1 MTLQDELW
9 DNLDTSP
16 MTITL
21 ADDWAREHDIPIS
34 EFRFPWDPEV
44 KGVYY
49 LKTYHL
55 LHSIRKSVLNT
66 EKELPQYSTGRYEQ
80 ILHCPDAIRQDITCN
95 VDDTSMPMTNFHNSE
110 IGDGQPRMCRSMNKL
125 IAWGQEP
132 ERHACYHRWSDYY
145 PRVTNIIEMYVFCEK
160 GSNNEKVANA
170 YFERWGHKS
179 PYDDGM
185 VLGKDVMNYD
195 DHIARNGREKE
206 IED

>member
-1 MTLQDELW
+1 MLMIPQCRCKTHFSAPRVFQFWFFSVYVLSELKK
-9 DNLDTSP
+9 N
-16 MTITL
+16 
-21 ADDWAREHDIPIS
+21 R
-34 EFRFPWDPEV
+34 
-44 KGVYY
+44 
-49 LKTYHL
+49 
-55 LHSIRKSVLNT
+55 
-66 EKELPQYSTGRYEQ
+66 
-80 ILHCPDAIRQDITCN
+80 
-95 VDDTSMPMTNFHNSE
+95 TNFHNSE

-145 PRVTNIIEMYVFCEK
+145 PRVTNIIEMYAFCEK

-170 YFERWGHKS
+170 YFEGWGHKS